1 MGATITVLTL
11 AFVLHR
17 VGSGIRNG
25 AMYNPKE
32 DAPAV
37 PHLAAGGMV
46 IVACCLF
53 AIAVPSGLWSF
64 VPRLYVNL
72 ADGAALV
79 LCLLCTIL
87 ATTYGATR
95 NTWLNDLHL
104 WTQGE
109 QMLLSVPLLLCGWP
123 GIIALVLATYPA
135 VFLQKALINRIQ
147 EQDMY
152 ANGTDDPNGQYYSI
166 PSLGIRVPRTTQQF
180 RARVSVASVAALAA
194 LNIWLWLR

>member
-1 MGATITVLTL
+1 ML

-37 PHLAAGGMV
+37 PHLAAGGMA

-53 AIAVPSGLWSF
+53 AVAVPSGLWSF
-64 VPRLYVNL
+64 LPRAYVNL
-72 ADGAALV
+72 AAGAALL
-79 LCLLCTIL
+79 LCLACTVI
-87 ATTYGATR
+87 ATMYNTGR
-95 NTWLNDLHL
+95 NTYINDLHL

-123 GIIALVLATYPA
+123 GLIALALATYPA
-135 VFLQKALINRIQ
+135 VFLQKAMVNRMQ
-147 EQDMY
+147 EQDIY
-152 ANGTDDPNGQYYSI
+152 ANGTDDPSGQYYSI
-166 PSLGIRVPRTTQQF
+166 PSLGIRVPRTTQLF
-180 RARVSVASVAALAA
+180 RARLSVASVAVLIAI
-194 LNIWLWLR
+194 NVWLWLR